1 MSAERSAWLVVVFV
15 AVLVLTVQILKRR
28 YDALLLGTAFLPFLG
43 AGLGVWAVAACR
55 LGEPDS
61 VWARWTY
68 RDAKADRAFD
78 RWYLAPDMP
87 GTLEDGM
94 FFRRLVDTVPQL
106 LGGRARRDDVPPE
119 PRPEP
124 TADATRAVWL
134 LVLATALAAVAGS
147 AVLLVAGLLLP
158 NAVLRRA
165 GRPSAARVVD
175 VLAVAGAVAEVVRL
189 LASGP
194 GLAGT
199 VVSVA
204 SLAALIGGLSLLRR
218 GSMPAVTA
226 QRP

>member
-1 MSAERSAWLVVVFV
+1 VSAERSAWLAVVFV
-15 AVLVLTVQILKRR
+15 AVLVLTLQILKRR

-68 RDAKADRAFD
+68 RDVKADRAFD
-78 RWYLAPDMP
+78 RWYLAPNPP
-87 GTLEDGM
+87 GMLEDGTY
-94 FFRRLVDTVPQL
+94 FRRLVDTVPQL
-106 LGGRARRDDVPPE
+106 LGGGARRDDVPPE

-134 LVLATALAAVAGS
+134 IGLATALAAVAGS

-158 NAVLRRA
+158 NAVLLRA
-165 GRPSAARVVD
+165 GRPSAARP
-175 VLAVAGAVAEVVRL
+175 VALLSAAGGAAEIVRL

-194 GLAGT
+194 GIVGAVL
-199 VVSVA
+199 SVA
-204 SLAALIGGLSLLRR
+204 SLLALAAGVALLRR
-218 GSMPAVTA
+218 REVPAA
-226 QRP
+226 AHRA